1 MARTDNLTNFLTDV
15 ATAIKTKKGSQENL
29 YPEDFDTEI
38 ESFVLLSGEQITIN
52 PSTSQ
57 QVVTPT
63 QGHNG
68 ITQVTVPAVTSA
80 IDANITQNNIKSGVT
95 ILGVQGNL
103 EPDKPDQSKTVT
115 PTTSQ
120 QIITPDTGY
129 ELASVTVNAVTS
141 AIDPDIVAGNIKKDV
156 NILGVVGSYEGT
168 TINNQDKTVSPTTSQ
183 QAITADNGYTGLG
196 QVTVNAVTSAI
207 DANIV
212 AGNIKKDVVI
222 LGVTGT
228 YEGSGGGSMKEY
240 ASVALMNADIANI
253 SDGEVVKVTTNP
265 PAYYIKDTGVMVL
278 LVKETETL
286 TPTEY
291 NNAVDTTEDIL
302 GVE

>member
-1 MARTDNLTNFLTDV
+1 MARTDNLSDFLTDV
-15 ATAIKTKKGSQENL
+15 AAAIKTKKGSQESL

-38 ESFVLLSGEQITIN
+38 DSFVLLDGEQITIN

-63 QGHNG
+63 QGHNA

-95 ILGVQGNL
+95 ILGVAGNL
-103 EPDKPDQSKTVT
+103 EPDKPDQTKTVT

-120 QIITPDTGY
+120 QTITPDTGY
-129 ELASVTVNAVTS
+129 ELASVTVNAVTA
-141 AIDPDIVAGNIKKDV
+141 AIDADIVAGNIKKDV

-168 TINNQDKTVSPTTSQ
+168 TINNQDKTIVPTTSQ
-183 QAITADNGYTGLG
+183 QVIGADSGYTGLG
-196 QVTVNAVTSAI
+196 QVTVNAVTSSI

-212 AGNIKKDVVI
+212 AGNIKKDVII

-228 YEGSGGGSMKEY
+228 YEGSGSAMKEY
-240 ASVALMNADIANI
+240 ASVAAMNAAIANI
-253 SDGEVVKVTTNP
+253 SEGEVVKVTTNP

-291 NNAVDTTEDIL
+291 NDAVDTTEDIL
-302 GVE
+302 GIE